1 MDKAGSPAPTKAEK
15 GGFADI
21 EAARK
26 RKAIA
31 AKEKAQDDKIVAS
44 LGGDMRVDRGVP
56 RNVAAGHVA
65 FNHDAFWDDKEAQKL
80 SHTSV
85 RHNVFAEEKV

>member
-1 MDKAGSPAPTKAEK
+1 
-15 GGFADI
+15 
-21 EAARK
+21 
-26 RKAIA
+26 
-31 AKEKAQDDKIVAS
+31 
-44 LGGDMRVDRGVP
+44 MRVDRGDP

-85 RHNVFAEEKV
+85 RHNVFAEKKV